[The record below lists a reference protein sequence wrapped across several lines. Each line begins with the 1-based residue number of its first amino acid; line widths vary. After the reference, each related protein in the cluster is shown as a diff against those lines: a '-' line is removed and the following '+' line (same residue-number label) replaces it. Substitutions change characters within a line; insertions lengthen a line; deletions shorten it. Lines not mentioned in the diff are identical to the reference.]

1 VHPLVDAA
9 RRRMRRRL
17 IAAGA
22 AVLAAAA
29 LLIGPAEAKGPRRT
43 APTPPHLVVRDGR
56 IVDDLGRTVLLR
68 GVNVNQLGDYFQG
81 AAGVPPVMPFSRGD
95 LEQIAALGLNSV
107 RLLVHWSALE
117 PRPGVHDEAYLDRIR
132 RAVTWAR
139 ELGLYVV
146 LDMHQDAW
154 GKYVDTAKRESC
166 PAPLGAAIGWDGA
179 PEWATYTDGVTRCRF
194 QLREA
199 SLAVADAWQSFWVD
213 RGSIQQHLV
222 DTWAWLAGRF
232 KDDPTVAGYDLLNEP
247 NPGVALG
254 GTDAVSLG
262 EYHRRALVAIRAA
275 ERGGL
280 TKIVFFEPLA
290 TWSATGVGVPRPWT
304 TDTQIVYAPHIYL
317 GSISADVGATGREV
331 VPLRTGFEQ
340 ARREASVY
348 GTTFWV
354 GEWGEF
360 GDDGDYTRRFAA
372 LEDQF
377 QVGSAF
383 WQWKQACG
391 DPHGVSWPD
400 GTAPKESGNL
410 VRVRCGD
417 PAAPAGVPVGP
428 VRLNSD
434 VLSRP
439 YPRAFPGSVTFTSD
453 PVARRLV
460 VEGRGG
466 DGPLDVWFP
475 GARRPS
481 LATTGLGRVHADAV
495 PGGWRITARPSAARW
510 SLTAG

>member
-1 VHPLVDAA
+1 VRH
-9 RRRMRRRL
+9 RL

-29 LLIGPAEAKGPRRT
+29 LFVAPADAKKPRP
-43 APTPPHLVVRDGR
+43 APPLPHLSVRDGR

-68 GVNVNQLGDYFQG
+68 GVNVNQLGDYFPG
-81 AAGVPPVMPFSRGD
+81 AAGVPPVMPFSRRD
-95 LEQIAALGLNSV
+95 LEEIAALGLNSV

-117 PRPGVHDEAYLDRIR
+117 PQPGLHDVAYLDRIR
-132 RAVTWAR
+132 QAVTWAH
-139 ELGLYVV
+139 ELGLHVV

-154 GKYVDTAKRESC
+154 GKFVETAKTDSC
-166 PAPLGAAIGWDGA
+166 PPPLGAAIGWDGA
-179 PEWATYTDGVTRCRF
+179 PAWATHTDGVTRCRF

-199 SLAVADAWQSFWVD
+199 SLAVADAWQSFWID
-213 RGSIQQHLV
+213 RNSIQQHLV
-222 DTWAWLAGRF
+222 DTWAWLAGQF

-247 NPGVALG
+247 NPGVVLG
-254 GTDAVSLG
+254 ATDAVWLG
-262 EYHRRALVAIRAA
+262 AYHRRTLDAIRAA

-317 GSISADVGATGREV
+317 GSISADVAVTGREV
-331 VPLRTGFEQ
+331 VPLRLGFEQ
-340 ARREASVY
+340 ARREATVY

-360 GDDGDYTRRFAA
+360 GDDADYTLRFAA
-372 LEDQF
+372 LEDEF

-400 GTAPKESGNL
+400 GTAPAASGNL

-417 PAAPAGVPVGP
+417 PASPAGVPIGL
-428 VRLNSD
+428 VRINSD

-453 PVARRLV
+453 PITRHLV
-460 VEGRGG
+460 LHGTGAAGAG
-466 DGPLDVWFP
+466 DVDVWFP
-475 GARRPS
+475 GASRPS
-481 LATTGLGRVHADAV
+481 LTTTGLARVRVDAV
-495 PGGWRITARPSAARW
+495 PGGWRITARPEGPRW
-510 SLTAG
+510 SLVAGEAVRP

>member
-1 VHPLVDAA
+1 
-9 RRRMRRRL
+9 
-17 IAAGA
+17 
-22 AVLAAAA
+22 
-29 LLIGPAEAKGPRRT
+29 
-43 APTPPHLVVRDGR
+43 
-56 IVDDLGRTVLLR
+56 
-68 GVNVNQLGDYFQG
+68 
-81 AAGVPPVMPFSRGD
+81 
-95 LEQIAALGLNSV
+95 
-107 RLLVHWSALE
+107 
-117 PRPGVHDEAYLDRIR
+117 
-132 RAVTWAR
+132 VTWAR

-154 GKYVDTAKRESC
+154 GKYVDTATTDSC
-166 PAPLGAAIGWDGA
+166 PPPLGAATGWDGA
-179 PEWATYTDGVTRCRF
+179 PEWATFTDGMTRCRF

-213 RGSIQQHLV
+213 RNSIQQHLV
-222 DTWAWLAGRF
+222 DTWAWLAGQF
-232 KDDPTVAGYDLLNEP
+232 ANDPTVAGYDLLNEP
-247 NPGVALG
+247 NPGFLLG

-262 EYHRRALVAIRAA
+262 AYHRRALQAVRAA
-275 ERGGL
+275 ERGRL

-290 TWSATGVGVPRPWT
+290 TWSAAGVGVPRPWT

-317 GSISADVGATGREV
+317 GSISADVSATGREV

-340 ARREASVY
+340 AQREAAVY

-372 LEDQF
+372 LEDEF

-400 GTAPKESGNL
+400 GSAPKESGNL

-417 PAAPAGVPVGP
+417 PAAPAGVPIGL
-428 VRLNSD
+428 VRINSD

-453 PVARRLV
+453 PVSRRLV
-460 VEGRGG
+460 IEGRGG
-466 DGPLDVWFP
+466 DRSLDVWFP
-475 GARRPS
+475 GTARPS
-481 LATTGLGRVHADAV
+481 LTTTGLTRVRADAV
-495 PGGWRITARPSAARW
+495 PGGWRLTARPGASRW

>member
-1 VHPLVDAA
+1 
-9 RRRMRRRL
+9 MRRRL
-17 IAAGA
+17 IAGGTAGL
-22 AVLAAAA
+22 VAAA
-29 LLIGPAEAKGPRRT
+29 LLAVAPANAKKPDV
-43 APTPPHLVVRDGR
+43 APLPHVSVRDGR
-56 IVDDLGRTVLLR
+56 IVDDVGRTVLLR

-81 AAGVPPVMPFSRGD
+81 AAGVPPVLPFSRSD

-117 PRPGVHDEAYLDRIR
+117 PRPGVHDVVYLDRVR
-132 RAVTWAR
+132 QAVTWAR

-154 GKYVDTAKRESC
+154 GRYVNTAGTDSC
-166 PAPLGAAIGWDGA
+166 PPPLGAAIGWDGA
-179 PEWATYTDGVTRCRF
+179 PEWATYTDGLTRCRF

-213 RGSIQQHLV
+213 RGAIQQHLV
-222 DTWAWLAGRF
+222 DTWAWLAGEFR
-232 KDDPTVAGYDLLNEP
+232 DDPTVAGYDLLNEP

-262 EYHRRALVAIRAA
+262 EYHRRALDAIRAA

-290 TWSATGVGVPRPWT
+290 TWSATGVGIPRPWT
-304 TDTQIVYAPHIYL
+304 GDTQIVYAPHIYL
-317 GSISADVGATGREV
+317 GSISADVSVTGKEV

-340 ARREASVY
+340 ARREATVY

-360 GDDGDYTRRFAA
+360 GADGDYTRRFAA
-372 LEDQF
+372 LEDEF

-400 GTAPKESGNL
+400 GGVPKESGNL

-417 PAAPAGVPVGP
+417 AAAPAGVPIGL
-428 VRLNSD
+428 VRSNSD

-453 PVARRLV
+453 PVSRRLAV
-460 VEGRGG
+460 HGTGG
-466 DGPLDVWFP
+466 IGAGDLDVWVP
-475 GARRPS
+475 GASPPS
-481 LATTGLGRVHADAV
+481 LTTVGLRRVRTRQVA
-495 PGGWRITARPSAARW
+495 GGWRVGAEPAAPTW
-510 SLTAG
+510 SLASS